1 MRAGRALGALLPV
14 LLLAT
19 GCGIRATDVVAA
31 GEPARVEVAPVGR
44 LGTLLYF
51 VSSSTST
58 RLLPVIRQIDP
69 AGAKGDP
76 LGRDPLG
83 RDPLVGAPATL
94 ALLFRGPTGQER
106 AAGLRSE
113 LPALRVNAGVELSA
127 QGVRVTLDVP
137 VIGFSEAA
145 RQQLIC
151 TAARARTA
159 DRTEAVTIT
168 GTDGTIG
175 PARCSV

>member
-44 LGTLLYF
+44 SGTLLYF
-51 VSSSTST
+51 VSTST
-58 RLLPVIRQIDP
+58 RLLPVIRPADS
-69 AGAKGDP
+69 AGAEGDS
-76 LGRDPLG
+76 LG
-83 RDPLVGAPATL
+83 RDPLVGVPATL
-94 ALLFRGPTGQER
+94 ALLFRGPTSRER
-106 AAGLRSE
+106 AAGVRSK
-113 LPALRVNAGVELSA
+113 LPVLRVNVGVELSA
-127 QGVRVTLDVP
+127 QGIRVTLDVP
-137 VIGFSEAA
+137 VAGFPEVA
-145 RQQLIC
+145 RRQLIC